1 MLFFYNIN
9 KQFVKEFCFF
19 TKITFYFSFFQT
31 KINIKFIKGTKIG
44 KYHDKAMKIR
54 GYTIEDFN
62 KDKEYFIKILKET
75 KLNPETGQEAS
86 IISMET

>member
-1 MLFFYNIN
+1 
-9 KQFVKEFCFF
+9 
-19 TKITFYFSFFQT
+19 
-31 KINIKFIKGTKIG
+31 
-44 KYHDKAMKIR
+44 MKIR